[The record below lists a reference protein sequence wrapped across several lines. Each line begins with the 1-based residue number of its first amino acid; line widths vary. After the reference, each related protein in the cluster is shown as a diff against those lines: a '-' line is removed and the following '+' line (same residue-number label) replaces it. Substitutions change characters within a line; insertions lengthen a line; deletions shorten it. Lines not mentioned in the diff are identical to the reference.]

1 MQLAF
6 TDELCMTV
14 RVFDMATDAEIG
26 VLTDEQ
32 FQFLQDHL
40 EAEDADDDDYYI
52 NRATLDAFDEQGGDR
67 AVVGWLRT
75 AMGSRDEMD
84 IRWQRDEVAEAA
96 EVDTPTG

>member
-1 MQLAF
+1 
-6 TDELCMTV
+6 MTV
-14 RVFDMATDAEIG
+14 CVFDMATDQEIG

-67 AVVGWLRT
+67 AVVSLLRT
-75 AMGSRDEMD
+75 AMGSRSEMD
-84 IRWQRDEVAEAA
+84 IRWQLE
-96 EVDTPTG
+96 EVDEAVQADEHL